1 MPKYNPK
8 KHGIV
13 INADDFGYNPAI
25 NQAVTESFSN
35 GWISSATVMATGS
48 AFGEACA
55 AARDRNFA
63 HRIGLHLD
71 LKNASLTDDIKKCER
86 IYNDGAI
93 RLSPKRGIYLSS
105 DEQRA
110 LAREVEAQW
119 QACHDNGIEPS
130 HLDSHTNT
138 HHGWSIL
145 SVILRLAP
153 ALGIPAIRLCWN
165 VVPHRNL
172 LNRTYYA
179 AINARI
185 RGAGL
190 ARTRYTAHGH
200 QGRAAVER
208 GLTPLEIV
216 SHPQLN
222 DDGTFTDGSSGLL
235 LSERLAGF
243 GIDGELCGYRDL
255 S

>member
-1 MPKYNPK
+1 MPEYDPPM
-8 KHGIV
+8 HRIV
-13 INADDFGYNPAI
+13 INADDFGYSPAV
-25 NQAVTESFSN
+25 NQAVADSFAH
-35 GWISSATVMATGS
+35 GWISSATVMATGA
-48 AFGEACA
+48 AFEEACA
-55 AARDRNFA
+55 MARDRNFD

-71 LKNASLTDDIKKCER
+71 LKNAALTDDIKRCPR
-86 IYNDGAI
+86 IYFDGAI
-93 RLSPKRGIYLSS
+93 RLSPKRGIYLSG
-105 DEQRA
+105 DEKRA

-153 ALGIPAIRLCWN
+153 ALGIPAVRLCWN
-165 VVPHRNL
+165 VVPHPNV
-172 LNRTYYA
+172 LNRAYYA
-179 AINARI
+179 GINARI
-185 RGAGL
+185 RKAGL

-200 QGRAAVER
+200 QGRTAVER

-222 DDGTFTDGSSGLL
+222 DDGTLTDGSSGMLM
-235 LSERLAGF
+235 SERLTGF
-243 GIDGELCGYRDL
+243 GINGGLCGYREL
-255 S
+255 A